1 MNKPLRHIA
10 VFCGLLVLALLV
22 RANWVQYAQSEP
34 LAKHEKN
41 RRVAIERYA
50 QPRGNIIVGD
60 EPITGSKAVEG
71 QDYKYKRTFKDGAM
85 YSPITGYASQ
95 AYGATG
101 LEKLNDELLAGTD
114 DRLFLKNTLNMLG
127 GEKQKGGDVVTTID
141 PDAQKAAF
149 EGLSK
154 SSQYG
159 ALKGGVAA
167 IDPATGRILAL
178 ASTPSYD
185 PSAFAGM
192 SNKDSDAWKELQ
204 EDKAKPMLNRALKET
219 YPPGSTF
226 KVLTAA
232 AAIEA
237 GKVTD
242 INASTDTPEP
252 WTLPKTRTPLPNLN
266 KSGVCKNASL
276 KVAMQVSCNTVF
288 GKLAYETGKDKMQEV
303 AEKFGFNN
311 GEVDTPIRAGKSLY
325 PADKMDE
332 PQTALSGIGQG
343 SVTASPLQIA
353 MIASGIA
360 NDGKLMKP
368 HLVDKL
374 RSPDLDTIAQT
385 EPSEMSRPL
394 SEDTAEKVR
403 EAMEWTAKEGSGKP
417 ALIDGITVGAKTGTA
432 QHGVD
437 NKLPPYAWFISYGK
451 NAEGKSVAV
460 AVFVDP
466 GKDVPRD
473 QIAGGLL
480 GGPIAKKV
488 MEAVLK
494 K

>member
-10 VFCGLLVLALLV
+10 VFCGLLVLALLI

-41 RRVAIERYA
+41 RRVAIERYG

-60 EPITGSKAVEG
+60 EPITGSKLVDG
-71 QDYKYKRTFKDGAM
+71 QDYKYKRTFKNGAM
-85 YSPITGYASQ
+85 YAPITGYASQ
-95 AYGATG
+95 AFESSG
-101 LEKLNDELLAGTD
+101 LEKLNDELLSGTD
-114 DRLFLKNTLNMLG
+114 DRLFLKNTLNMLT
-127 GEKQKGGDVVTTID
+127 GEKQRGGDVVTTID

-149 EGLSK
+149 EGLGK
-154 SSQYG
+154 
-159 ALKGGVAA
+159 LKGGVAA

-192 SNKDSDAWKELQ
+192 SDKDAEAWKNLQ
-204 EDKAKPMLNRALKET
+204 ADKNKPMLNRALKET

-237 GKVTD
+237 GKVSD
-242 INASTDTPEP
+242 INASTSTPEP
-252 WTLPKTRTPLPNLN
+252 WNLPKTRTELPNLN
-266 KSGVCKNASL
+266 KSGICKNASL

-288 GKLAYETGKDKMQEV
+288 GKLAYETGKDKMQEIT
-303 AEKFGFNN
+303 EKFGFNN

-325 PADKMDE
+325 PADKMDD

-368 HLVDKL
+368 HLIDKL

-385 EPSEMSRPL
+385 EPSQMSQPI
-394 SEDTAEKVR
+394 SESTAEKVR

-451 NAEGKSVAV
+451 NSEGKSVAV

-466 GKDVPRD
+466 GQDIPRED
-473 QIAGGLL
+473 IAGGLL